1 MQKTS
6 TSVYQFGLLWDT
18 NLKLRVNFDCYTAR
32 PHFIIVS
39 DDLSI
44 TTYQA
49 LCDDQKKKVI
59 ELALLMATK
68 DELKGSRA
76 VLSQHSGSWYS
87 SKHNYHAHLCVE
99 SGKYLNI
106 LEDNLEKLKFW
117 PKHLSYDKIEKYPDR
132 EDEKKKEVTKI
143 QEIIKDKGSPEATEE
158 AHNVTMGNY
167 SVLFH
172 LSEPRVGFVVEESE
186 KPAGCN
192 DLLDVQK
199 EMMRYASE
207 NVLTKDDVDK
217 DYQGCHVC
225 LVLDGQKHGKSTL
238 VSELNNLRRN

>member
-6 TSVYQFGLLWDT
+6 TSVYQFGLLKDT

-59 ELALLMATK
+59 ELALQMATK

-76 VLSQHSGSWYS
+76 VLSQHSGTWYS
-87 SKHNYHAHLCVE
+87 SKYNYHAHLCVE
-99 SGKYLNI
+99 SEKYTNI
-106 LEDNLEKLKFW
+106 LKDNLKKFEW
-117 PKHLSYDKIEKYPDR
+117 PMHLSFDKIKKYPGR
-132 EDEKKKEVTKI
+132 ENEKEKEVTKI
-143 QEIIKDKGSPEATEE
+143 RKIIEDKGPPKPTKE
-158 AHNVTMGNY
+158 AHNVTVGNY
-167 SVLFH
+167 SVFFH
-172 LSEPRVGFVVEESE
+172 LSEPRVGFAVEESE
-186 KPAGCN
+186 KPADCN

-199 EMMRYASE
+199 EMMKYASE
-207 NVLTKDDVDK
+207 NVVIKDDVDK